1 MSYGLTR
8 DGGGGR
14 GGESPNLANYQN
26 EPRYD
31 AATILQRVG
40 VRPMVLN
47 HWENTLGVPAPI
59 RVPDGAGGTMRRY
72 SDRDLVAAMWLRDQ
86 VLSGVT
92 PDQAVER
99 LRAAQPNAARDSGWG
114 AGGDYTDPLLAR
126 GRVNTGPLPDN
137 TLAPRRGTV
146 TGGTPRRANPNTSG
160 ELRRP
165 GPVMSGDT
173 PRQGSVTGEH
183 SQYGAAPALGRAMP
197 PAPMDRPATD
207 SLQPPVGRAPAV
219 TRRLNLDPNASAW
232 QQLAAGAM
240 GVTSGPLPPPPGIAP
255 APTGGASPQFP
266 LRLDPPIS
274 GPFAG
279 VPWVGPGAGVVPPR
293 EFRPLLPALLK
304 AFGSLDTHAANSV
317 MAEAL
322 SSRHLETVCIK
333 LLQPA
338 LARITDLSNQ
348 NSMSPVE
355 RHFALNYVRGVL
367 FAFFQKAPER
377 FDAPLVVVGCGQ
389 RDLDDTASLL
399 LAVFWRR
406 AGLRVAFL
414 GQDVEGPD
422 LVAEVRQ
429 RRPALVALTIST
441 SQRIRALARV
451 AKEIAQIEP
460 QRPIFAFGGPIF
472 VRHQDLQ
479 RKVSGIY
486 LGDDAGTATWH
497 VCNLLGIERA
507 AIQYT

>member
-1 MSYGLTR
+1 MSYGLSR
-8 DGGGGR
+8 DGGGR
-14 GGESPNLANYQN
+14 GGEPPILANYQN

-31 AATILQRVG
+31 AATILERVG
-40 VRPMVLN
+40 VRPMVLH
-47 HWENTLGVPAPI
+47 HWENNLGVPAPI

-72 SDRDLVAAMWLRDQ
+72 SDRDLVAAIWLRDQ
-86 VLSGVT
+86 VLNSVN

-99 LRAAQPNAARDSGWG
+99 LRAAQPNAGRDNGWG
-114 AGGDYTDPLLAR
+114 AGPDFNDPLLAR

-137 TLAPRRGTV
+137 TLAPRRGSV
-146 TGGTPRRANPNTSG
+146 TSGNLRRTGPNTSG

-165 GPVMSGDT
+165 GSMTSGDL
-173 PRQGSVTGEH
+173 PRQGSATGEH
-183 SQYGAAPALGRAMP
+183 AQYGAPPALGRAAP
-197 PAPMDRPATD
+197 PSQMDRPPAD
-207 SLQPPVGRAPAV
+207 HMQPPVVRAPAV

-240 GVTSGPLPPPPGIAP
+240 GVTSGPLPPPPTVAP
-255 APTGGASPQFP
+255 SLAGSAAPQFP

-304 AFGSLDTHAANSV
+304 AFSSLDTHAANSV

-367 FAFFQKAPER
+367 FAFFQKASER

-389 RDLDDTASLL
+389 RDLDDTASLM

-414 GQDVEGPD
+414 GQDVEGAE

-441 SQRIRALARV
+441 SQRIRSLARV

-460 QRPIFAFGGPIF
+460 QRPIFTFGGPIF
-472 VRHQDLQ
+472 VRHAELQ

-486 LGDDAGTATWH
+486 LGDDAGSATWH
-497 VCNLLGIERA
+497 VCNLLGIERSPM
-507 AIQYT
+507 QYT